1 MTELLL
7 KIFVKDH
14 KDAKNR
20 DVHSAIGRL
29 AGLTGI
35 GCNLLLFAGKFIV
48 GIISGSVSVSADA
61 LNNLSDAMSSVVTLL
76 GFRMAQQPA
85 DEDHPY
91 GHARYEY
98 VAGLILSAFI
108 LFVGFELIKSS
119 VSKIIDPV
127 EVEFSFV
134 MVSVLI
140 LSVAVKLWMS
150 LFYNN
155 LGNHIGSV
163 TLAAASVDSRNDV
176 LATSAVIIGCLVE
189 HFFELKI
196 DGYIGFLVAI
206 FIIVSGIKI
215 AKEEISLLLGK
226 QVDEETIKELKEMI
240 LSDNKVLGIH
250 DLLIHDYGPGRCYA
264 SVHAEFNAEESLMV
278 CHDIADDIEKK
289 VADKMNIDLVIH
301 FDPVVLD
308 DEEKNRIEPI
318 IKEIVKDINKGMS
331 MHDFRI
337 ARKNGEAK
345 LIFDVFVPYDM
356 SMEREDIKENI
367 TEKLSEKDER
377 YEMEIRFEG
386 KK

>member
-14 KDAKNR
+14 KDTKNSS
-20 DVHSAIGRL
+20 VHSAIGRL

-35 GCNLLLFAGKFIV
+35 ACNILLFVCKFIV

-127 EVEFSFV
+127 KVEFSLV
-134 MVSVLI
+134 MIAVLV
-140 LSVAVKLWMS
+140 LSVAVKAWMS
-150 LFYNN
+150 IFYKN
-155 LGNHIGSV
+155 LGARIGSV
-163 TLAAASVDSRNDV
+163 TLEAASADSRNDV
-176 LATSAVIIGCLVE
+176 LATSAVIIGCIAE
-189 HFFELKI
+189 YFFDLKI
-196 DGYIGFLVAI
+196 DGYIGLLVAV
-206 FIIVSGIKI
+206 FIIISGVKI

-226 QVDEETIKELKEMI
+226 QVDEETIDDLKGII
-240 LSDNKVLGIH
+240 LSNNKVLGIH

-264 SVHAEFNAEESLMV
+264 SVHAEFDAAESLMV
-278 CHDIADDIEKK
+278 CHDIADGIEKM
-289 VADKMNIDLVIH
+289 VAEKMNIDLVIH

-308 DEEKNRIEPI
+308 DEEKNYIEPV
-318 IKEIVKDINKGMS
+318 IKEIVADINMDMS

-337 ARKNGEAK
+337 ARKDGEAK

-356 SMEREDIKENI
+356 AMSREDIRKAI
-367 TEKLSEKDER
+367 VEKLSEKGEY